1 MSNMQRESYHK
12 RSLEVQ
18 SETKI
23 LKQCRHNSI
32 AKYLGENMFTKRECG
47 INNVSVGYIGAYNLI
62 LAQRIQFLGKIHSKG
77 TNEF

>member
-23 LKQCRHNSI
+23 LKQCRHNNI
-32 AKYLGENMFTKRECG
+32 AKDLGENYVYK
-47 INNVSVGYIGAYNLI
+47 
-62 LAQRIQFLGKIHSKG
+62 KG
-77 TNEF
+77 VRDK